1 LQCEEINIF
10 NLQKT
15 HYETRTII
23 KIKTNS
29 RMGRNV
35 MVVVAQLG
43 TALDAASRGYK
54 TILVEAVDFAKE
66 LLAEVLN

>member
-1 LQCEEINIF
+1 MKLNEQLSKLKQTPEWDVIVIGGGA
-10 NLQKT
+10 
-15 HYETRTII
+15 
-23 KIKTNS
+23 S
-29 RMGRNV
+29 G
-35 MVVVAQLG
+35 LG

>member
-1 LQCEEINIF
+1 MKLEQLSKLKQTPEWDVI
-10 NLQKT
+10 
-15 HYETRTII
+15 
-23 KIKTNS
+23 
-29 RMGRNV
+29 V
-35 MVVVAQLG
+35 MVVEAQLG

>member
-1 LQCEEINIF
+1 MKLNEQLSKLKQTPEWDVIVIGGA
-10 NLQKT
+10 
-15 HYETRTII
+15 
-23 KIKTNS
+23 S
-29 RMGRNV
+29 G
-35 MVVVAQLG
+35 LG